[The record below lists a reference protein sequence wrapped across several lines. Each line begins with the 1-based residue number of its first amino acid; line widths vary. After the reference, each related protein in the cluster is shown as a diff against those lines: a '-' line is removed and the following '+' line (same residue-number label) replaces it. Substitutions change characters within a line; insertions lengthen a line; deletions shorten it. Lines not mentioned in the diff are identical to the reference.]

1 MVKTDKMM
9 YIPTGI
15 RRNAHR
21 NDDLFYSDKT
31 KYTVVVLQ
39 RLGELV
45 EV

>member
-1 MVKTDKMM
+1 MVKTDEMM
-9 YIPTGI
+9 YIPAGI

-31 KYTVVVLQ
+31 KYTVVALQ
-39 RLGELV
+39 CLGELM